1 MFRDASLL
9 FFLTF
14 KINKVKVSLKNKTQD
29 VVYIEYFEG
38 TPHSVLT
45 AYQYEKRLIPDTWD
59 FFQDAGNN
67 MQLSHHNS
75 GSGGDVSVIEC
86 PSFRNP
92 EKWKVWH
99 DKRISFKNDKNV
111 KVLKNPII
119 LTDGVNKSRNPF
131 VVSVEV
137 YEELYCK
144 KCDGYHSEICREH
157 MFEDEEDDYQLKYTD
172 GELVE

>member
-75 GSGGDVSVIEC
+75 GSGGDVSVIIQ
-86 PSFRNP
+86 SRAFSIASMNKIQILS
-92 EKWKVWH
+92 EKCWN
-99 DKRISFKNDKNV
+99 FKG
-111 KVLKNPII
+111 PWCQFWAI
-119 LTDGVNKSRNPF
+119 TP
-131 VVSVEV
+131 
-137 YEELYCK
+137 
-144 KCDGYHSEICREH
+144 
-157 MFEDEEDDYQLKYTD
+157 
-172 GELVE
+172 